1 MKITDDDFKKL
12 LQKIDI
18 LDSKIVSNPLN
29 NSARL
34 DDLYAKY
41 TAKVDL
47 NKQIKKLEDQ
57 IFQAKSIIQ
66 LDQLA
71 NMKRVLKKLEFT
83 GSEEVVEL
91 KVE

>member
-1 MKITDDDFKKL
+1 MMISKTST
-12 LQKIDI
+12 KIDI

-47 NKQIKKLEDQ
+47 NNQIK
-57 IFQAKSIIQ
+57 
-66 LDQLA
+66 
-71 NMKRVLKKLEFT
+71 N
-83 GSEEVVEL
+83 
-91 KVE
+91 